1 MVKEGHEEAIA
12 SYLMWKYKA
21 IEYYAG
27 KLPRY
32 IYMDLKQNW
41 SMLCAQARGNDNMP
55 TPIEMNKAAAIWNT
69 LVPVKSLNGLLNV

>member
-32 IYMDLKQNW
+32 IYMDLQSRW
-41 SMLCAQARGNDNMP
+41 QWLCAQTRGNDNMP
-55 TPIEMNKAAAIWNT
+55 TNNEWDRIGALWTSMI
-69 LVPVKSLNGLLNV
+69 PVKTSNGLQGF